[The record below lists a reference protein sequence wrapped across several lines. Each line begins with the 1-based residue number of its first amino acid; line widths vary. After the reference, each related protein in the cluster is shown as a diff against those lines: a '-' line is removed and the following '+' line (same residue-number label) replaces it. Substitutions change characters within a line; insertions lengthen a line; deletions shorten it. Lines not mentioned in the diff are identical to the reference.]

1 MLDAFRSRA
10 WRQRR
15 RLALVSLLSGLAW
28 FLATG
33 GGAPLTLLAI
43 MFASLIATALW
54 VTAMPGWRGMSSG
67 IAMGYVATALAGA
80 LFFDLSGWGFHAAAL
95 TLGIALGL
103 FRALIMVSLPL
114 GKLTQAVRGRA
125 AVAMPPAEALEL
137 LINDEGA
144 GDTPKWHP
152 DLERI
157 ERDADRPERALLYMK
172 AYESEEPAI
181 AEAIRLEHEPGK
193 RFKCQARNVG
203 FGSDIDGGAITI
215 ATFEAEPHPR
225 GALLTITEENTLPAA
240 LLLGMWIDDAP
251 GDYAD
256 RFAAIVEERP
266 DYSFFTADHRFVR
279 YWTSVLPSE

>member
-1 MLDAFRSRA
+1 MIDAFRSRA

-33 GGAPLTLLAI
+33 GGSPVTLVAVMLGS
-43 MFASLIATALW
+43 MLATALW
-54 VTAMPGWRGMSSG
+54 LTAMPAWRGIASG
-67 IAMGYVATALAGA
+67 LAMGYVITALAGA

-95 TLGIALGL
+95 ILGLLLGL

-152 DLERI
+152 DLDRI
-157 ERDADRPERALLYMK
+157 ERDAERPDRALLYMK
-172 AYESEEPAI
+172 SYDGEEPGI
-181 AEAIRLEHEPGK
+181 AEAITLEHEPGK
-193 RFKCQARNVG
+193 RFKAQARNIG
-203 FGSDIDGGAITI
+203 FGSDVDGGAVTI

-266 DYSFFTADHRFVR
+266 DYSFFTADHAFVR
-279 YWTSVLPSE
+279 YWTKVLPSE